1 MCQTVFSFRL
11 LRYQKDNKDIQIAR
25 HAAESY
31 EDSRC
36 DFENSERDW
45 WVLDAT
51 DKCTTVCHAMSKSL
65 VLIVSTEIIK
75 LKIFY
80 LENIGAERF
89 KRGWDWCYAK
99 E

>member
-1 MCQTVFSFRL
+1 MYQTVFSL
-11 LRYQKDNKDIQIAR
+11 GYYGMKKTTKTYKSQGMQLSPMI
-25 HAAESY
+25 

-51 DKCTTVCHAMSKSL
+51 DECAIVCHGMSKSL

-89 KRGWDWCYAK
+89 KRDWD
-99 E
+99 